1 MIEQF
6 IKITNGGRKMDWRDS
21 ALLERQDR
29 AGYTVLEALTPA
41 ALPSSPSSSRPGAYI
56 CVDGKTY
63 WLKGTVQQGLVAE
76 LIAGRLAGSIGVGP
90 VNKIIRLTEAAARPN
105 EVHLHGIVAG
115 SEDQPGTVNARELQ
129 PFVQSGQFQA
139 SLIDAQSRAQIVAF
153 QTWIGVGDSQ
163 VLVSLTDGRIY
174 SIDHGECFGNLPD
187 PAGTLTVV
195 VTDIPG
201 VNPDVGRESVYVLPA
216 LDRIEAVT
224 HETLLSA
231 VAQVP
236 SGDAWKSPT
245 DRRLAIG
252 RWLAERQ
259 AAMRGVMQS
268 WMH

>member
-63 WLKGTVQQGLVAE
+63 W
-76 LIAGRLAGSIGVGP
+76 P
-90 VNKIIRLTEAAARPN
+90 
-105 EVHLHGIVAG
+105 G